1 MARLGRGC
9 IEGCGR
15 LRICPGCSS
24 VTRCRKSD
32 AAMLPAVSCHS
43 NPPKHALLPPSFVSA
58 PPSLASPPR
67 CPTHKTCCTTPKSL
81 HMLLK
86 GCSSP
91 QGRKG
96 GRGGNPPPQAIIPT
110 CFTGKVPTLD
120 PGASHPTVPSPE
132 MRHRRAGQPDLGVE
146 APLAALPVELWQA
159 GMLQHRCLLRGCD
172 TQPLPRPDHHN
183 TAAYRSESPMSSFC
197 LLAAP
202 GLMEME
208 VPDSSCCRLAG
219 RHLLS
224 LCSSVLAHFH
234 FRQVCSASPNLTVA

>member
-1 MARLGRGC
+1 M
-9 IEGCGR
+9 ETH
-15 LRICPGCSS
+15 PH
-24 VTRCRKSD
+24 K
-32 AAMLPAVSCHS
+32 
-43 NPPKHALLPPSFVSA
+43 PS
-58 PPSLASPPR
+58 SPPASRAR
-67 CPTHKTCCTTPKSL
+67 CLLWTRGHHTPL
-81 HMLLK
+81 YPVPR
-86 GCSSP
+86 CD
-91 QGRKG
+91 
-96 GRGGNPPPQAIIPT
+96 
-110 CFTGKVPTLD
+110 TGELGSQTW
-120 PGASHPTVPSPE
+120 
-132 MRHRRAGQPDLGVE
+132 GVE